1 MNDRTWSALIAVI
14 LSCWVGATA
23 WAQGFAAL
31 GTSADGFAVP
41 QRGTEFQFPDDFGAH
56 PDFRIEWW
64 YITANLK
71 GPDGTEYGIQWTLF
85 RSALKPGEAAGWSSP
100 QVWMGNAALTTPS
113 HHFVSEKLARGGVG
127 QAGVKAN
134 PFSAFIDDWTMRSP
148 SGTASGLSS
157 LDLSASG
164 LDFRYDLKLLADGPL
179 VKHGDNGYSI
189 KSNAGQASYYYSQ
202 PFYSVTGTL
211 DTPQGHV
218 EVTGK
223 AWLDR
228 EWSSQPLSDNQ
239 SGWDWFSL
247 HFDDGTKLMTFRVR
261 DDKSGYVTGTWI
273 ASDGTPAPL
282 KPGEVI
288 LTPTSSQEV
297 AGRQLPLTWT
307 IDVPGKGLSVT
318 ASALNPN
325 AWMNTRFP
333 YWEGPVRISG
343 THKGRGYLEM
353 TGYK

>member
-1 MNDRTWSALIAVI
+1 MALPSRSAE
-14 LSCWVGATA
+14 
-23 WAQGFAAL
+23 
-31 GTSADGFAVP
+31 
-41 QRGTEFQFPDDFGAH
+41 REFQFPDDFGAH

-71 GPDGTEYGIQWTLF
+71 GPDGTDYGIQWTLF
-85 RSALKPGEAAGWSSP
+85 RSALKPGEAEGWSSP

-134 PFSAFIDDWTMRSP
+134 PFSAFIDDWTMKSP

-211 DTPQGHV
+211 DTPQGMSKLP
-218 EVTGK
+218 ERPGLTGNGQ
-223 AWLDR
+223 A
-228 EWSSQPLSDNQ
+228 
-239 SGWDWFSL
+239 SL
-247 HFDDGTKLMTFRVR
+247 CLTIRAAGTGFRCISMMAPSLMAFRVR

-288 LTPTSSQEV
+288 LTPTSSQDV

-307 IDVPGKGLSVT
+307 IEVPGKGLSVT

-333 YWEGPVRISG
+333 YWEGPVQISG